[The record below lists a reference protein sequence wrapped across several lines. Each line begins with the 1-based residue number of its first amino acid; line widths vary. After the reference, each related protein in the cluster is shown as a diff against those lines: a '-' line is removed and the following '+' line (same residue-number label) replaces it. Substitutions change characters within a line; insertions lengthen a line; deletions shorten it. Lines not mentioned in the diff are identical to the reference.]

1 LDQSDCA
8 FLGSLLHQ
16 DFDLLIGLA
25 GQEHQAIAPD
35 FWHGHRSYGRQHA
48 RSMHSTFG
56 RMQTS
61 FRLLESE
68 HWTLSGTDFPHLF
81 YLDTS
86 WYVLSGMAQKIMSLT
101 VLLAVSVFTDLICS
115 VLPFPILWSVQL
127 SRRKKT
133 AVGVLMALGA
143 MWVYLMG

>member
-8 FLGSLLHQ
+8 FLGSPLHQ
-16 DFDLLIGLA
+16 DFNMLIGIA
-25 GQEHQAIAPD
+25 GQKHQAIAPD
-35 FWHGHRSYGRQHA
+35 FWHGHRSYGRQHGCGL
-48 RSMHSTFG
+48 HSTLG

-68 HWTLSGTDFPHLF
+68 QWALPGTDFPHLF
-81 YLDTS
+81 DLDTS
-86 WYVLSGMAQKIMSLT
+86 WYVLSAMAQKTMSLT
-101 VLLAVSVFTDLICS
+101 VLAVSVFTDLICS
-115 VLPFPILWSVQL
+115 VLPFPILWSLQL

>member
-8 FLGSLLHQ
+8 FLGSPLHQ

-25 GQEHQAIAPD
+25 GQEHKAFAPD
-35 FWHGHRSYGRQHA
+35 FWHGHRSYGRQHG
-48 RSMHSTFG
+48 RGLHGTLG

-68 HWTLSGTDFPHLF
+68 QWTLSGTDFPHLF

-86 WYVLSGMAQKIMSLT
+86 WYVLSAMAQKTMSLT
-101 VLLAVSVFTDLICS
+101 VLAVSVFTDLICS
-115 VLPFPILWSVQL
+115 VLPFPILWSLQL